1 MSELVSIEEPDIQ
14 KAEDIKARAEHEKEA
29 RTVLS
34 RQNKNFVQVYKRGW
48 RKLRDLLQSNEAHAR
63 GAATLWTLFAEHI
76 DRAGTVVSTQR
87 DLAEIMNC
95 SERTIRRYLTVL
107 KQEEMLEIVK
117 LRHGLTV
124 FALDP
129 SQVWISWDDKKEFA
143 TFLTKAFLGH
153 SNTKRINM
161 LMAKNLKK
169 ETKKHGEEEAGQE
182 ASRSHITASGFA

>member
-1 MSELVSIEEPDIQ
+1 MSELVSIEEPHIQ

-29 RTVLS
+29 RAVLS

-48 RKLRDLLQSNEAHAR
+48 RKLRDLLQSDEAHAR
-63 GAATLWTLFAEHI
+63 GAATLWILFAEHI
-76 DRAGTVVSTQR
+76 DRAGTVVSTQG
-87 DLAEIMNC
+87 DLAEIMDC
-95 SERTIRRYLTVL
+95 SERTIRRYLAVL
-107 KQEEMLEIVK
+107 KREKMLEIVR

-143 TFLTKAFLGH
+143 TFFTKAFLGH

-161 LMAKNLKK
+161 LIAKNLNEKAKK
-169 ETKKHGEEEAGQE
+169 KDAVPEGEGAAAEEA
-182 ASRSHITASGFA
+182 A